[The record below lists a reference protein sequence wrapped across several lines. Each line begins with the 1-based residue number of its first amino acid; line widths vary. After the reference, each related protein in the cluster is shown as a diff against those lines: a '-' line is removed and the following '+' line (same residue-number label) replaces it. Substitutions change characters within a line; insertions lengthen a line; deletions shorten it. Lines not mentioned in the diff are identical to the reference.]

1 MKFLF
6 SKQMQEQWEV
16 WGVRPGGAVQ
26 LLAGSE
32 VAQLHPIAKE
42 VVENLVI
49 KTSQFVK
56 VLS

>member
-1 MKFLF
+1 MFVRAFVFLF

-42 VVENLVI
+42 VVDN
-49 KTSQFVK
+49 
-56 VLS
+56 